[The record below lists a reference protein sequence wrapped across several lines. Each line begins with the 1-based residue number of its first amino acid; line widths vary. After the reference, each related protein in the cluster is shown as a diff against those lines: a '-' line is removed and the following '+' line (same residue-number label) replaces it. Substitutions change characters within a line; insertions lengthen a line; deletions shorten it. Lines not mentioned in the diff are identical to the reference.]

1 MAQLKEVN
9 YVDEDMLRW
18 FKLGNAPIHRINAN
32 KAGLDKLRSHPY
44 RILSGKGNYRI

>member
-44 RILSGKGNYRI
+44 MNFIRQR